1 MIYVHGSSYANSRHK
16 DWTWTEKYPSWQELR
31 QYFEFVDQK
40 LDIRKDTALESRVIS
55 ANFDKKTL
63 KWVVKTEDG
72 RTATCKYLINALGF
86 AAKRSFPDWP
96 GMEKFQG
103 EILHSSFWPE
113 EG

>member
-1 MIYVHGSSYANSRHK
+1 MDK
-16 DWTWTEKYPSWQELR
+16 
-31 QYFEFVDQK
+31 K

-55 ANFDKKTL
+55 AEFDTENL

-72 RTATCKYLINALGF
+72 RTATCRFLINALGF

-96 GMEKFQG
+96 GLENFKG
-103 EILHSSFWPE
+103 EIHHSSFWPE